1 MRAIGFFAAAS
12 LCACSARIEAP
23 PGNPFSGERGEA
35 PAPVAGLAGP
45 LNSRLLLGFE
55 YRNAIEDLLGPV
67 ARARANPPADTAL
80 NGMTAV
86 GAGTL
91 ALGMSQLEVYET
103 SARAVAEAA
112 LGDPLTRAG
121 LLPCEPLD
129 ASDAPCMAAVAATLG
144 PKVLRRP
151 LSDEEIAGWADLGL
165 AAALQEGSF
174 DEGLKWLLTG
184 LLLSPDFL
192 YLNAVGRPHP
202 GDARLR
208 LLTAPELASRLAFFL
223 TGSTPPQ
230 WLLLAAGRGE
240 LEDSAQI
247 AAAARQLLAGP
258 RGDAAVARLFD
269 ELFGLDALSVAAK
282 DSTTFPSWTPALAGS
297 MRAEFLAL
305 VSEASRDDGRD
316 FRALLDQR
324 VAYVDPLLA
333 AHYGLPAPQ
342 SGGLERVALP
352 PESGRGGLLS
362 LGAFL
367 ARHSHPVSSS
377 PTLRGKFVRERL
389 LCQPVDAPPTNVIPS
404 LPPAVPGKPQTTRD
418 RHAQHMQLAGCSG
431 CHTLMDPLGFAL
443 EHFDATGAYRETEVG
458 LAIDT
463 TGTLDGAAF
472 DGAQQLG
479 SILATDAR
487 VQRCLLR
494 TFYRQAVGHLEAA
507 GEERFLTAQE
517 ARFSALGGAIKPWLV
532 ELVSSPEFRTGL
544 APSGVTP

>member
-1 MRAIGFFAAAS
+1 MLS
-12 LCACSARIEAP
+12 CACSARIEGP
-23 PGNPFSGERGEA
+23 PGNPFSSDLPGA
-35 PAPVAGLAGP
+35 PAAVEGLAGP

-55 YRNAIEDLLGPV
+55 YRNAIEDLFGPL
-67 ARARANPPADTAL
+67 AAARANPPADTAL
-80 NGMTAV
+80 NGLTAV

-91 ALGMSQLEVYET
+91 SLGMSQLEVYET

-112 LGDPLTRAG
+112 VGDPVTRAS
-121 LLPCEPLD
+121 LLPCEPLGAAD
-129 ASDAPCMAAVAATLG
+129 AACMAAVAATLG
-144 PKVLRRP
+144 PRVLRQP
-151 LSDEEIAGWADLGL
+151 LSDDALAGWADLGL

-192 YLNAVGRPHP
+192 YLSSAGRPHP
-202 GDARLR
+202 GDARLS
-208 LLTAPELASRLAFFL
+208 LLTAPELASRLSFFL
-223 TGSTPPQ
+223 TGSTPPE
-230 WLLLAAGRGE
+230 WLLLAARRGE
-240 LEDSAQI
+240 LEDSEQV

-269 ELFGLDALSVAAK
+269 ELFGLEGLSLAAK
-282 DSTTFPSWTPALAGS
+282 DNIVYPGWTPGLADS

-305 VSEASRDDGRD
+305 VGEASRDDGRD
-316 FRALLDQR
+316 LRRLLDQK
-324 VAYVDPLLA
+324 VAYVDARLA

-342 SGGLERVALP
+342 GGGLERVALA

-389 LCQPVDAPPTNVIPS
+389 LCQPIDAPPTNVIPS
-404 LPPAVPGKPQTTRD
+404 LPPPLPGKPQTTRQ
-418 RHAQHMQLAGCSG
+418 RHAEHMQLAGCSG

-443 EHFDATGAYRETEVG
+443 EHFDATGAYRDTEVG
-458 LAIDT
+458 LPIDA
-463 TGTLDGAAF
+463 TGALDGVPF

-479 SILATDAR
+479 AILATDAR

-494 TFYRQAVGHLEAA
+494 TFYRHAVGRLEAA
-507 GEERFLTAQE
+507 GEEKFLAAQE

-532 ELVSSPEFRTGL
+532 ELVSSPQFRTGL
-544 APSGVTP
+544 AASGVTP